1 MDCAYFHRTTIDQS
15 MENAIENAIENAS
28 LAAKFELPFLP
39 GDSPFTARLSTFRS
53 AAGSGRVN
61 GVPRPHRCRC
71 QTMIFYTMSP
81 VERIDHVRGSLQLRA
96 ETPQRVIRS
105 TPSDLRKFHQLL
117 NNFVVSS
124 DRSFVSTSLQHL
136 PGVLPESLN
145 FFYVRFLS

>member
-1 MDCAYFHRTTIDQS
+1 M
-15 MENAIENAIENAS
+15 
-28 LAAKFELPFLP
+28 LL
-39 GDSPFTARLSTFRS
+39 SPRNLNFRFSRATALSPARLSTFRS

-105 TPSDLRKFHQLL
+105 TPSNLRKFHQLL

-136 PGVLPESLN
+136 PGVLPESRNELLLRVLPFIIFLIN
-145 FFYVRFLS
+145 VFPFFFFFFNRIF